1 MKLILSGPAGVY
13 GLYGLGGNYEARNST
28 FLNTWS
34 YSSRGGTAVGLSNF
48 FEDGSGT
55 RYTRPIS
62 ASFYE
67 CIVDGSLDNEVS
79 LAIDNGEDFDV
90 TFEKS
95 ALTIDPNPEG
105 EHYALTDVDMF
116 VGSDLF
122 YNQNWGYEPGPLLPN
137 SGFSYLPDSVNA
149 LINAVL
155 RDPAGPQY
163 DIHGTF
169 RNNYITLGATEP
181 L

>member
-1 MKLILSGPAGVY
+1 M
-13 GLYGLGGNYEARNST
+13 
-28 FLNTWS
+28 
-34 YSSRGGTAVGLSNF
+34 
-48 FEDGSGT
+48 
-55 RYTRPIS
+55 
-62 ASFYE
+62 
-67 CIVDGSLDNEVS
+67 S

-90 TFEKS
+90 VFEKS

-105 EHYALTDVDMF
+105 GHYALNDVDMF

-122 YNQNWGYEPGPLLPN
+122 YNENWGYTTGPLLPN
-137 SGFSYLPDSVNA
+137 SGFSYVPDSINA
-149 LINAVL
+149 LINAVQ
-155 RDPAGPQY
+155 RDLTGPQY